1 MEIEAWIFLNKLIAQ
16 VNKQKKL
23 SLKKYWILNTTKW
36 IRKKSNVF
44 FNGGRNMK
52 PHFPII
58 GILAHQ
64 ILSIVRS
71 QIKTKRNFSLT
82 NILAHLGRS

>member
-1 MEIEAWIFLNKLIAQ
+1 
-16 VNKQKKL
+16 
-23 SLKKYWILNTTKW
+23 
-36 IRKKSNVF
+36 
-44 FNGGRNMK
+44 MK
-52 PHFPII
+52 PHFPIV

-82 NILAHLGRS
+82 SILAHLGRSKLQFKKSKKLIFVRKK